1 MQVSYEEFI
10 EKLNR
15 REARRVDFAVEGYSH
30 YRHCVIEWRED
41 VLSSGVTLYF
51 LEVRLTEDGAERVSF
66 YKSFD
71 ETYKLFRMGRKGSF
85 TLKQLWNRIRVIQTE
100 YVTP

>member
-1 MQVSYEEFI
+1 MQSSYEEFM

-15 REARRVDFAVEGYSH
+15 REVRRVDFAVEGYPH

-41 VLSSGVTLYF
+41 VVLSGATLYF
-51 LEVRLTEDGAERVSF
+51 LEVRLTEDGAERISF

-71 ETYKLFRMGRKGSF
+71 EACKLFRIRRKGSF
-85 TLKQLWNRIRVIQTE
+85 TLKQLWDRIRVTRVE
-100 YVTP
+100 S